1 MNDNPLEARMQ
12 TLTASFL
19 SKPLPLLAGG
29 CWRPAKS
36 GHHYE
41 ILDPST
47 ARPLAQVADGGAG
60 DVDEAVR
67 AARAAFTHGP
77 WPRMPPAERARLL
90 WRLADAIERDADE
103 LALLESLNTG
113 KPLRIARGFD
123 VALAVECVRY
133 NAGWPTKLAGAT
145 HTMSQP
151 GEWHAFTLREPV
163 GVVGLIVAYNVPL
176 TMAANK
182 MAPALAAGCTVV
194 LKPAEQTPLTA
205 LRLAHLAEEVG
216 FPPGVINVVTGQG
229 RDAGVALV
237 NHPDVDKISFTGSTA
252 TGRAVLA
259 ACAGNFK
266 RVSLELGGKSPV
278 LIYPDADLERAM
290 DAATMGVFGNSG
302 QICAAGSRI
311 LVHPEVYDRVVD
323 GIAQRAARLKLASGQ
338 DPAVDIGPVISRA
351 QVDRIAAHV
360 AAAQADGARLAFGGR
375 AQPGPGFFVE
385 PTVLAETRPDMAVV
399 REEIFGPVACLMPL
413 DESGLDAVAAQANDT
428 VFGLSASIWTRD
440 LSLAHKLVRRIRA
453 GSVKVNASAA
463 LDFGLPFG
471 GHKQS
476 GWGRENGR
484 EGVEEYTELK
494 SVAISL

>member
-1 MNDNPLEARMQ
+1 MNDQTLDARIQ

-19 SKPLPLLAGG
+19 SKPLPMLAGG
-29 CWRPAKS
+29 GWRPARS

-47 ARPLAQVADGGAG
+47 ARPLAQVADGGAE
-60 DVDEAVR
+60 DVDEAVE
-67 AARAAFTHGP
+67 AARSAFVHGP
-77 WPRMPPAERARLL
+77 WPQMPPAERARLL
-90 WRLADAIERDADE
+90 WRLADAIERDADQ

-113 KPLRIARGFD
+113 KPLRVARAFD

-133 NAGWPTKLAGAT
+133 NAGWPTKLAGVT
-145 HTMSQP
+145 HAMSQP

-182 MAPALAAGCTVV
+182 LAPALAAGCTVV

-216 FPPGVINVVTGQG
+216 FPPGVVNVVTGRG
-229 RDAGVALV
+229 RDAGIALV
-237 NHPDVDKISFTGSTA
+237 KHPDVDKISFTGSTA

-259 ACAGNFK
+259 ACTGNFK

-311 LVHPEVYDRVVD
+311 LVHPAVYDRVVD
-323 GIAQRAARLKLASGQ
+323 GIAQRAARLKLAPGQ
-338 DPAVDIGPVISRA
+338 DPACDIGPVISRA
-351 QVDRIAAHV
+351 QVDRIAGHV

-375 AQPGPGFFVE
+375 ARPGPGFFVE
-385 PTVLAETRPDMAVV
+385 PTVLADTRPDMTVV

-428 VFGLSASIWTRD
+428 VFGLSASVWTRD